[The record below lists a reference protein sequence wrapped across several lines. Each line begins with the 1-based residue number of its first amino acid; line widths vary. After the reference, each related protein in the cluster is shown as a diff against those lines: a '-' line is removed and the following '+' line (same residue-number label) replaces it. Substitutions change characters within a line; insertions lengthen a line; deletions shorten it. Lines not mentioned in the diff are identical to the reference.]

1 MVTITVTQLQDDFE
15 RYLDMAQREP
25 VSIEKKGEDSVVIMS
40 AEEYKRLK
48 VYDDRQA
55 VYPWELP
62 NEVIAALDSVEVPE
76 ETARFDHEYK

>member
-15 RYLDMAQREP
+15 RYLDLAQREP

-62 NEVIAALDSVEVPE
+62 DEAIAALDLVEVPE
-76 ETARFDHEYK
+76 EAARFDHEYK

>member
-62 NEVIAALDSVEVPE
+62 N
-76 ETARFDHEYK
+76 